1 MTLGSDRKERDVS
14 NPILFR
20 TLPSL
25 NHLTDLN
32 KLVPKVASQCNVAR
46 VLNVAPEWPRLHI
59 TNFRVNCLVSIYR
72 NLGLGLVAEA

>member
-1 MTLGSDRKERDVS
+1 MRLGSNRKERVVY

-32 KLVPKVASQCNVAR
+32 KLFQKLQVS
-46 VLNVAPEWPRLHI
+46 VLRREFYNVAPEWPRLQI
-59 TNFRVNCLVSIYR
+59 TNFRANILVSIYR
-72 NLGLGLVAEA
+72 NLGLGLVAEV